1 MDIVNSQI
9 LQENISRIL
18 SIIGIEPSPLN
29 EAAAIIPFLLKRG
42 DDLINFFTR
51 DGAKKVG
58 KDLLNK
64 IKSGATDF
72 TDSELS
78 VILKNIDSERV
89 ASQLM
94 KSDGGLPIVKSF
106 PVTFENAIFEI
117 QKKVDEA
124 IALARQENKSV
135 SEIQG
140 IISQTVNK
148 YLQGYSNKWL
158 DSISPNREGKAFFN
172 TIDDAGLEITEI
184 AESFHQKMMQQFYD
198 YIKINKPEWEKI
210 SLPKDTY
217 SDSFRKMASA
227 WTPND
232 IETIRRFIAR
242 RTYPFIKKQ
251 EQLQQ
256 EFIDVANE
264 MGKQMGVSGK
274 GGKVAYYEKKLADI
288 LSVASSERNSLTG
301 DGKDME
307 ILYDVLAPKIPA
319 VVKQRLSR
327 EQIISSIVETL
338 KKDNRL
344 KNFDKINNDLK
355 GVFNQW
361 KELLPFNFKD
371 RKSSFWNRWFQFVL
385 KGTPETFEE
394 ITATLRKQGL
404 AETLARK
411 VAAGIVAKYTVGPL
425 LVGTMRT
432 LYYIGQELYQ
442 GLDNF
447 MDYDL
452 PGGEG
457 APIDEKLVIEKSWFY
472 AIFNE
477 SFKEWTQTQPG
488 LLAAWPWRT
497 YFDNIWNYA
506 EPLLFKVSSDEA
518 HDNAAERLTTPEERR
533 LIDDFENRRNNVL
546 PTPSEETIPQDLL
559 DSFDGELE
567 YLKRRIY
574 RTEGGLYALKFEPQK
589 DDVYLINPGTGWSA
603 VGETESGIQRN
614 LKLTDPITIT
624 GFLNSY
630 PRTQFESVIKNTE
643 KTLTEQLVVPDEPNP
658 TTLDPD
664 DPFAKDI
671 EDLEKKIET
680 IKNSQTAQ
688 KIKDSWDRLWNK
700 VEGGAADAQTQ
711 LKILIL
717 KQKIDAAARKV
728 TPEGQTMNFVDCTG
742 WNTLGCKSES
752 IKKVQSCMNV
762 GVSGNFDKYL
772 QSELARY
779 KSTYAFKEG
788 FSDSDVQKICQLKQE
803 EDRQEAIKREELAKQ
818 AQKARE
824 MEVFRKRYPQQTVK
838 ATKIYDL

>member
-58 KDLLNK
+58 QDLLNK

-78 VILKNIDSERV
+78 IILKNIDSERV

-124 IALARQENKSV
+124 IALARQENKSA

-210 SLPKDTY
+210 SLPKDTS
-217 SDSFRKMASA
+217 SDFFRKMVSA

-242 RTYPFIKKQ
+242 RAFQIKSTQ
-251 EQLQQ
+251 EKLQQ
-256 EFIDVANE
+256 EFVEVANE
-264 MGKQMGVSGK
+264 MGKEMAQGNNVS
-274 GGKVAYYEKKLADI
+274 YYEKKLADI
-288 LSVASSERNSLTG
+288 LSVASSEKKFLKG
-301 DGKDME
+301 AGKDME
-307 ILYDVLAPKIPA
+307 ILYDALAPKIPA
-319 VVKQRLSR
+319 NVKQRLSR
-327 EQIISSIVETL
+327 EQIISGIVESL
-338 KKDNRL
+338 KKDNKL

-442 GLDNF
+442 GLDN
-447 MDYDL
+447 MVDADL
-452 PGGEG
+452 WGGEG
-457 APIDEKLVIEKSWFY
+457 APLDEKLIEDNSWFY
-472 AIFNE
+472 ALFNE

-488 LLAAWPWRT
+488 LAAAWPWRT
-497 YFDNIWNYA
+497 YIDNIIDFAKPFFY
-506 EPLLFKVSSDEA
+506 KVSSDEA
-518 HDNAAERLTTPEERR
+518 HDNASERLTTPEERR
-533 LIDDFENRRNNVL
+533 LIDDFDNRRTGVS
-546 PTPSEETIPQDLL
+546 PTPSEESIPQDLL

-567 YLKRRIY
+567 YLKKRIY
-574 RTEGGLYALKFEPQK
+574 KLDDDTYALRFEPQK
-589 DDVYLINPGTGWSA
+589 RDVRLTNPGTGWSA
-603 VGETESGIQRN
+603 VGKNENEIQKDF
-614 LKLTDPITIT
+614 KLTDPKTIT

-630 PRTQFESVIKNTE
+630 PPTQFESVIKNTE

-658 TTLDPD
+658 TTLEPD

-717 KQKIDAAARKV
+717 KQKIDAAARK
-728 TPEGQTMNFVDCTG
+728 
-742 WNTLGCKSES
+742 
-752 IKKVQSCMNV
+752 KVQSCMNV

-788 FSDSDVQKICQLKQE
+788 FGDSDVQKICQLKQE
-803 EDRQEAIKREELAKQ
+803 EDRQEAMKREQLAKE